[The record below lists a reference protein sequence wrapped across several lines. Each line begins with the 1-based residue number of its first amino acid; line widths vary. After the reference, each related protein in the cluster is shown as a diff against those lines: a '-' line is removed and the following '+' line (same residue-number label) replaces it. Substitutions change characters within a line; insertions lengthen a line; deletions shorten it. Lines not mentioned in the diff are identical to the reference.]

1 MRFEGPCYAPEHI
14 VPIAGLR
21 LAEQPHG
28 RIPRTVVTTELPAP
42 FRRAR
47 QQQPNRVAQGAG
59 QVGQRGIDR
68 DDQIHALCGKRG
80 GAGIIEMG
88 REIDGEWQLG

>member
-1 MRFEGPCYAPEHI
+1 MRFEGPCDAPEHT

-21 LAEQPHG
+21 LTEQPHG

-42 FRRAR
+42 FRRAL
-47 QQQPNRVAQGAG
+47 QQQPNRV
-59 QVGQRGIDR
+59 GQRGIDG

-80 GAGIIEMG
+80 GAEIIEMG
-88 REIDGEWQLG
+88 REIDGEWQLA